1 MQDAAALHLVH
12 GDLSKVE
19 LVMLAAVA
27 AAAMAATAV
36 GALLCELAARLRVA
50 LL

>member
-27 AAAMAATAV
+27 AAAMAAAAI